1 MASEPYGLESDD
13 IQFASKIRDR
23 LHYTWLLQEQ
33 VRTFQ
38 KSVLNVNFSRRELEE
53 AIRGLVAMIPDIW
66 KENDDQWKADYA
78 KATVEVQVDVRQ
90 SFSGVKMSFRRCK
103 EKGIEPYK
111 MVKQTDYFVVL
122 QAVFNKLF
130 RMGML
135 SKREWQEGT
144 TGMPPGETAL
154 PKGMNLPEMDAYIKA
169 SRERIEKMFED
180 LDQEPEET
188 PEEEDQE
195 SEGEEE

>member
-1 MASEPYGLESDD
+1 MEAAPSALESDD

-66 KENDDQWKADYA
+66 KDNDAQWKTDYD
-78 KATVEVQVDVRQ
+78 KATKEVEVDCRL
-90 SFSGVKMSFRRCK
+90 SFAGVKMSVELCK
-103 EKGIEPYK
+103 KKDLPITK
-111 MVKQTDYFVVL
+111 KIKVTDYFVVL

-154 PKGMNLPEMDAYIKA
+154 PKGMNLREMDSYIVE
-169 SRERIEKMFED
+169 SRERIERMFED
-180 LDQEPEET
+180 LDQEPEEGQE
-188 PEEEDQE
+188 PEEASEDP
-195 SEGEEE
+195 

>member
-1 MASEPYGLESDD
+1 MASEPSGLESDD

-38 KSVLNVNFSRRELEE
+38 KSVLNVNYSRREIEE

-66 KENDDQWKADYA
+66 KENDKQWKTDYD
-78 KATVEVQVDVRQ
+78 KATTEVIGDGRP
-90 SFSGVKMSFRRCK
+90 SFAGVKMSKELCK
-103 EKGIEPYK
+103 ERKVPMSK
-111 MVKQTDYFVVL
+111 KVKVTDYFIVL

-154 PKGMNLPEMDAYIKA
+154 PKGMNLPEMDANILE

-180 LDQEPEET
+180 LDQEPEE
-188 PEEEDQE
+188 EGQE
-195 SEGEEE
+195 QEGEEK

>member
-1 MASEPYGLESDD
+1 MASEPSGLESDD

-38 KSVLNVNFSRRELEE
+38 KSVLNVKFSRREIEE
-53 AIRGLVAMIPDIW
+53 SIKGLVAMIPDLW
-66 KENDDQWKADYA
+66 KDNDPKWKKEYA
-78 KATVEVQVDVRQ
+78 KATTSLTVDIRP
-90 SFSGVKMSFRRCK
+90 SFGAVKMSKSFCK
-103 EKGIEPYK
+103 KKGIPMTK
-111 MVKQTDYFVVL
+111 KIPRVDYFVVL

-154 PKGMNLPEMDAYIKA
+154 PKGMNLPEMDVYIKA
-169 SRERIEKMFED
+169 SRERIERMFED
-180 LDQEPEET
+180 LDQEPEEAPT
-188 PEEEDQE
+188 EGQE

>member
-1 MASEPYGLESDD
+1 MALGPSGLESDD

-66 KENDDQWKADYA
+66 KDNDDQWKADYD
-78 KATVEVQVDVRQ
+78 KATVEVQVDVRR
-90 SFSGVKMSFRRCK
+90 SFAGVKMSFRRCK
-103 EKGIEPYK
+103 EKGIDPFK
-111 MVKQTDYFVVL
+111 TVKQTDYFIVL

-154 PKGMNLPEMDAYIKA
+154 PKGMNLPEMDAYIVE
-169 SRERIEKMFED
+169 SRERIERMFEG
-180 LDQEPEET
+180 LDQEPEEGQ
-188 PEEEDQE
+188 EQEE
-195 SEGEEE
+195 SE

>member
-1 MASEPYGLESDD
+1 MASEPSSLESDD

-53 AIRGLVAMIPDIW
+53 AIRGLVSMIPDLW
-66 KENDDQWKADYA
+66 KESDEKWKADYE
-78 KATVEVQVDVRQ
+78 KATKDVQVDVRQ
-90 SFSGVKMSFRRCK
+90 SFAGVKMSFRRCK
-103 EKGIEPYK
+103 EKGIEPFK
-111 MVKQTDYFVVL
+111 TVKQTDYFIVL

-154 PKGMNLPEMDAYIKA
+154 PKGMNLREMDAYIVE
-169 SRERIEKMFED
+169 SRERIERMFEG
-180 LDQEPEET
+180 LDQEPE
-188 PEEEDQE
+188 PEEATKAKKEKNKK
-195 SEGEEE
+195 